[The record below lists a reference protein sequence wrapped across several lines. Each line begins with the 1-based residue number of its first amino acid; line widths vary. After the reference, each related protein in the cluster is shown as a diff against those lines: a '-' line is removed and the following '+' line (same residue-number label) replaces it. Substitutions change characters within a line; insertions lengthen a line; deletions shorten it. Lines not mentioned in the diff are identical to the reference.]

1 MDATYESIK
10 VPSALLTAHC
20 VGQGG
25 QDFRMTIRGN
35 VVQNNGQLD
44 REVPGFLSNIADVE
58 NKARAKFYKAL
69 RRSAVSFSGPTF
81 LGELRETLHMLRRPA
96 QALWSDAN
104 GYLDSLAKAKRRSP
118 KHWTKTLSGLWLEHS
133 FGWLPLLSDAKSAAE
148 AYRRLY
154 QKPRSKVIAA
164 SFKGNW
170 DLSNSLD
177 PVYDRGPRPLC
188 GTGLLTRTEATRTDE
203 ANVRY
208 KAKINARVEMTP
220 WDNMALFG
228 FTPSEFIPTAWEL
241 LPWSFLV
248 DYFTNIGDV
257 ITASVT
263 STTDIAYVV
272 RTERTFAR
280 YFGWTA
286 VLHSDM
292 ASYYTPPY
300 WTVTVGDGRC
310 NWELNRKTIRRTKG
324 SGVPLPVFSSSFDLS
339 DGQLGNIA
347 ALLGQSRLLHP
358 QNPRFRY
365 RGIPF

>member
-1 MDATYESIK
+1 MVVSGA
-10 VPSALLTAHC
+10 A
-20 VGQGG
+20 
-25 QDFRMTIRGN
+25 
-35 VVQNNGQLD
+35 VQNNGQLD
-44 REVPGFLSNIADVE
+44 REVPGFVSNIFDVE

-69 RRSAVSFSGPTF
+69 RRVAVSFSGPTF

-96 QALWSDAN
+96 QALWTSSE
-104 GYLDSLAKAKRRSP
+104 GYLSALKKEKRANP

-133 FGWLPLLSDAKSAAE
+133 FGWLPLISDAKSAAE

-154 QKPRSKVIAA
+154 QQPKSKVVTS
-164 SFKGNW
+164 SFKGGW
-170 DLSNSLD
+170 DLSSGLD
-177 PVYDRGPRPLC
+177 PAYDHGPRPLC
-188 GTGLLTRTEATRTDE
+188 GTGLLVRTEAQRTDE

-208 KAKINARVEMTP
+208 KAKVKAKAEMTP

-228 FTPSEFIPTAWEL
+228 FTPSEFIPSAWEL
-241 LPWSFLV
+241 LPWSFLA

-263 STTDIAYVV
+263 STADIVYVV

-280 YFGWTA
+280 YFGWTG
-286 VLHSDM
+286 VLQSDM
-292 ASYYTPPY
+292 TSYYTPPY
-300 WTVTVGDGRC
+300 WTVSVSGSRC
-310 NWELNRKTIRRTKG
+310 NWEFNRKTIKRSKG
-324 SGVPLPVFSSSFDLS
+324 SGVPLPVFSASFNLS